1 MSADGVKHIC
11 HLIFQFEEIWVSL
24 LGVISISKDDL
35 SDEEVKALS
44 QCSSLVVQAL
54 TSIILQ
60 TTCLPKPGQ
69 ANISRPIHHARDSPP
84 QFLLSPRGQQLTSV
98 QNLIQSNMERS
109 SPLDQYL
116 QVDCSLNLERCSGG
130 SPDKYGLGQVGVSY
144 IMSAVRHFGDEGF
157 DSAETRSNKSTALSL
172 PFLLRE
178 ESLQATGN

>member
-1 MSADGVKHIC
+1 M
-11 HLIFQFEEIWVSL
+11 SL

-60 TTCLPKPGQ
+60 TTYLPKPGQ
-69 ANISRPIHHARDSPP
+69 TNTSRPIHHARDSPP
-84 QFLLSPRGQQLTSV
+84 QFLLSPRGQQLTAI
-98 QNLIQSNMERS
+98 QNLIQSNLERS
-109 SPLDQYL
+109 SPLAQFL

-130 SPDKYGLGQVGVSY
+130 GGGGDKYWLGQVGVNY
-144 IMSAVRHFGDEGF
+144 IMSAVRHFGDEGV
-157 DSAETRSNKSTALSL
+157 DMETRSNKSTALSL

-178 ESLQATGN
+178 ESLQAAGK